1 MARRQLTTEE
11 RERIKVLL
19 AEGLSYSAVGR
30 ALGRDHKTIAKVATE
45 PDVALAVLDKK
56 RELADEYEE
65 LARRMLTSIKND
77 DIERISAYQRT
88 LSAAVSTDKMRLLRD
103 QSTENVSVL
112 AALIQ
117 EVKKHRKAM
126 EEAEEALL
134 EGDSQGQIDQNSDPG
149 IPPHPAEDS

>member
-103 QSTENVSVL
+103 QSTENIGSVKNL
-112 AALIQ
+112 
-117 EVKKHRKAM
+117 V
-126 EEAEEALL
+126 
-134 EGDSQGQIDQNSDPG
+134 
-149 IPPHPAEDS
+149 